1 MAESPKSAAAAPY
14 TPSGAAASERML
26 SSVLGRVVGPYGGPI
41 SRSLR
46 FADRLV
52 ESVVEGS
59 GPAAGRGPAQR
70 LFAQPVFSP
79 PGTPAASERVPEAK
93 STDGAARRGPMRL
106 QGVRGSIPASNR
118 ASLA

>member
-1 MAESPKSAAAAPY
+1 MAESPKTAAAAPY

-52 ESVVEGS
+52 ENVVEGA
-59 GPAAGRGPAQR
+59 GPRGWAR
-70 LFAQPVFSP
+70 
-79 PGTPAASERVPEAK
+79 TERRSWP
-93 STDGAARRGPMRL
+93 
-106 QGVRGSIPASNR
+106 
-118 ASLA
+118 